1 MLSCMMDDRSCF
13 LCKLFF
19 LVFSK
24 KTRERELDEIKWCDV
39 WSIFIDG
46 EKGSK
51 VNFIQKLYQLMIF
64 ENNILSRI
72 FVSLYFKH
80 PEFWRLCG
88 RRKQNDSSSLLE
100 LCENAHGTNLSTL
113 INGIEWSQIMFKKVK
128 KNISEVNVQRCK
140 CANVHTTRH

>member
-1 MLSCMMDDRSCF
+1 
-13 LCKLFF
+13 
-19 LVFSK
+19 
-24 KTRERELDEIKWCDV
+24 
-39 WSIFIDG
+39 
-46 EKGSK
+46 
-51 VNFIQKLYQLMIF
+51 MIF

-88 RRKQNDSSSLLE
+88 RRKQNDTSSLLE

-128 KNISEVNVQRCK
+128 KNISEVNVQR
-140 CANVHTTRH
+140 ANVQMCILHDTSTFEQESKPHKLNIWYQGH